1 MMAGSRLSL
10 SEREE
15 IRAGIERGESATEIA
30 CRLERHSST
39 VSREIA
45 ANGGREEYR
54 AVNAHDRAV
63 ALAARP
69 KPFKL
74 VEDPQLASEVTE
86 LLVERKY
93 SPQTC
98 ARMLSA
104 AGKPISHETIYRAC
118 YQRGRGL
125 DGDCWKSLPRRR
137 QRRRH
142 GGRQWGEAHSS
153 PLGVITSV
161 HRRHRIVADR
171 SQAGHLEGDLLI
183 GANNASAVLVTCERV
198 SRKTFLE
205 TLPHGYG
212 AEPVAMALCRLLDQ
226 IPPEMRRT
234 LTWDQG
240 REMKY
245 WADVQ
250 AVTGTLVYFCDPHA
264 PWQKPTVE
272 NTNGILR
279 RWLPKGTPLDIHT
292 PTDLEAIAA
301 LLNSMPRPIHQWRS
315 ADDVYHRL
323 LGATT
328 S

>member
-1 MMAGSRLSL
+1 MERNQPVEVVMMAGSRLSL

-234 LTWDQG
+234 LTWDQDA
-240 REMKY
+240 R
-245 WADVQ
+245 
-250 AVTGTLVYFCDPHA
+250 
-264 PWQKPTVE
+264 
-272 NTNGILR
+272 
-279 RWLPKGTPLDIHT
+279 
-292 PTDLEAIAA
+292 
-301 LLNSMPRPIHQWRS
+301 
-315 ADDVYHRL
+315 
-323 LGATT
+323 
-328 S
+328 